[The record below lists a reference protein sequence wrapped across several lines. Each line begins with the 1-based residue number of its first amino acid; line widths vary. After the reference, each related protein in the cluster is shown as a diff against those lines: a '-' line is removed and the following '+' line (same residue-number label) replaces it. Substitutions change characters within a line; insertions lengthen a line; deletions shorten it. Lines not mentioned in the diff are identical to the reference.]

1 MRPFMRSVLAKV
13 YVKHPHPIVY
23 PILYIPG
30 LIKYRWTNDRVIRS
44 HCIEASLYIY
54 ALNIE
59 DSTQYTHNNGKEQ
72 ICNGS
77 SCDRESGTGTAAL
90 DNIGWNKF
98 RATHRC
104 NAKYTVTSPHV
115 HSASFACL
123 PTLESSRNVLLSP
136 IDP

>member
-98 RATHRC
+98 RATDW
-104 NAKYTVTSPHV
+104 VMM
-115 HSASFACL
+115 
-123 PTLESSRNVLLSP
+123 LESNPVMKLPNYLCRFILNVKVLSSSSLS
-136 IDP
+136 